1 MLAMAKDKVR
11 SGGERKGARDEVA
24 PISDARFAKMQSD
37 PRFLNVPTKKKKVIV
52 DDRFK
57 VRVPRS
63 RALACAR
70 VGWRV

>member
-1 MLAMAKDKVR
+1 MR